1 MSKFASEHCASL
13 EKFYLNPRE
22 FLLTDGI
29 EIEYNS
35 KWFGQTYPT
44 NAAIFL
50 VPDLWVQVQCPSA
63 CPTQRQLG

>member
-35 KWFGQTYPT
+35 DLDRHIPLMLPFSWCQTCGCRF
-44 NAAIFL
+44 NAPVLAQ
-50 VPDLWVQVQCPSA
+50 PKDN
-63 CPTQRQLG
+63 